1 MSEFFKEAE
10 NLFNII
16 QDTNNIKLIEELK
29 AELTKLD
36 YNIENITIE
45 LINSYESFCDFIN
58 NEF

>member
-16 QDTNNIKLIEELK
+16 QDTNNIKLIDELK
-29 AELTKLD
+29 AELNKLD
-36 YNIENITIE
+36 YNIENITID
-45 LINSYESFCDFIN
+45 LINSYENFCDFIN

>member
-10 NLFNII
+10 NLFNLI

-29 AELTKLD
+29 AELNKLD
-36 YNIENITIE
+36 YNIENITID

>member
-16 QDTNNIKLIEELK
+16 QDTNNIKLIDELK
-29 AELTKLD
+29 AELDKLD
-36 YNIENITIE
+36 YNIETITID

>member
-16 QDTNNIKLIEELK
+16 QDTNNIKLIDELK
-29 AELTKLD
+29 VELNKLD
-36 YNIENITIE
+36 YNIENITID

>member
-16 QDTNNIKLIEELK
+16 QDTNNIKLIDELK
-29 AELTKLD
+29 AELNKLD
-36 YNIENITIE
+36 YNIENITID

>member
-10 NLFNII
+10 NLFNLI
-16 QDTNNIKLIEELK
+16 QDTNNIKLIDELK
-29 AELTKLD
+29 AELDKLD
-36 YNIENITIE
+36 YNIETITID

>member
-1 MSEFFKEAE
+1 MSEFFEEAE

-29 AELTKLD
+29 AELNKLD
-36 YNIENITIE
+36 YNIENITID

>member
-16 QDTNNIKLIEELK
+16 QDTNNIKLIEELT
-29 AELTKLD
+29 AELAKLD
-36 YNIENITIE
+36 YNIETITID

>member
-16 QDTNNIKLIEELK
+16 QDTNNIKLIDDLK
-29 AELTKLD
+29 AELNKLD

>member
-36 YNIENITIE
+36 YNIENITID

>member
-10 NLFNII
+10 NLFNLI

-36 YNIENITIE
+36 YNIENITID